1 MDPNWV
7 MQYLRSDRASPVWE
21 RDYTS
26 FEAMLTDLQT
36 EKPICPDEEFLNVIC
51 LRGGSRESSITLYVL
66 WERLP
71 HRSFSPCVPSTVSPP
86 ENPPSVEAS
95 RSIDFRPLPRRPT
108 TQRPSGEE

>member
-36 EKPICPDEEFLNVIC
+36 EMPIYPDQEFLNVIC
-51 LRGGSRESSITLYVL
+51 LRGITRDQYNAI
-66 WERLP
+66 
-71 HRSFSPCVPSTVSPP
+71 RSLGALTPP
-86 ENPPSVEAS
+86 L
-95 RSIDFRPLPRRPT
+95 F
-108 TQRPSGEE
+108 